1 MNMRGVEGD
10 EGDAG
15 DEGDE
20 CSGFCSGMRPAKL
33 SSSVEAFPFCNSPR
47 RILNQRV
54 VDRVMIS
61 GGQIG
66 RLQV

>member
-1 MNMRGVEGD
+1 MNMRGDEGD

-33 SSSVEAFPFCNSPR
+33 SSSAAAFPFCNSPR
-47 RILNQRV
+47 PILNQV
-54 VDRVMIS
+54 GVI
-61 GGQIG
+61 
-66 RLQV
+66 